1 MVRLSNGYITP
12 HEFNRRS
19 PMKKIAFAVA
29 AVGLMSL
36 AACNK
41 PAPTTENAANAM
53 EANLSDQAAALD
65 NEAMT
70 ASNAA
75 AANAMNSAT
84 TTYNNSVDSIRA
96 EAEAAKNTH

>member
-1 MVRLSNGYITP
+1 
-12 HEFNRRS
+12 
-19 PMKKIAFAVA
+19 MKKFALTLA
-29 AVGLMSL
+29 ATALVSL
-36 AACNK
+36 AACSK

>member
-1 MVRLSNGYITP
+1 MVRPSNGYIAP

-19 PMKKIAFAVA
+19 PMRKIAFAIA

-36 AACNK
+36 TACNK

>member
-1 MVRLSNGYITP
+1 
-12 HEFNRRS
+12 
-19 PMKKIAFAVA
+19 MKKIAFALA
-29 AVGLMSL
+29 ATGLLSL

-53 EANLSDQAAALD
+53 EANLTDQAAALD

-75 AANAMNSAT
+75 ADNAMNSAT
-84 TTYNNSVDSIRA
+84 ATYSNNIDSIRA
-96 EAEAAKNTH
+96 DAEAAKNTH

>member
-1 MVRLSNGYITP
+1 
-12 HEFNRRS
+12 
-19 PMKKIAFAVA
+19 MKKFAIALA
-29 AVGLMSL
+29 ATALVSL
-36 AACNK
+36 AACSK
-41 PAPTTENAANAM
+41 PAPTTENAANTM

-75 AANAMNSAT
+75 AANATNSAT
-84 TTYNNSVDSIRA
+84 ATYNNSVDSIRA

>member
-1 MVRLSNGYITP
+1 MN
-12 HEFNRRS
+12 
-19 PMKKIAFAVA
+19 KIAFALA
-29 AVGLMSL
+29 AAGLLSL

-53 EANLSDQAAALD
+53 EANLTDQAAAMD
-65 NEAMT
+65 NEAN
-70 ASNAA
+70 ADANAA

-84 TTYNNSVDSIRA
+84 ATYNNSVDSIRA

>member
-1 MVRLSNGYITP
+1 
-12 HEFNRRS
+12 
-19 PMKKIAFAVA
+19 
-29 AVGLMSL
+29 
-36 AACNK
+36 
-41 PAPTTENAANAM
+41 M

>member
-1 MVRLSNGYITP
+1 
-12 HEFNRRS
+12 
-19 PMKKIAFAVA
+19 MKKFAVA
-29 AVGLMSL
+29 LTATALVSL

-75 AANAMNSAT
+75 AANATNSAT

-96 EAEAAKNTH
+96 EADAAKNTH